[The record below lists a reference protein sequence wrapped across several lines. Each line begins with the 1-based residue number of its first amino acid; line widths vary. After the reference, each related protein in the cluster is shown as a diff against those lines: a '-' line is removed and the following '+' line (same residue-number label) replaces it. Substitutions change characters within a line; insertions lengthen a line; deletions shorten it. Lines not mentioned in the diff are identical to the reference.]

1 MEVQNQT
8 TVKKIEIII
17 RTTEDSTSTKEQVVA
32 ELLDP
37 DNRLELERNTLSFP
51 GLKIQLKEHRVFKNG
66 KEVHLSRYEY
76 GLLVFLAQHPGQVFT
91 REEIFEA
98 VWRKDSNSYLRAV
111 PSTIGRIRQKI
122 EDDKNSPQ
130 YIKTVTNHGYQF
142 MSSEVQS
149 FSVKSK

>member
-1 MEVQNQT
+1 M
-8 TVKKIEIII
+8 KKIEIII
-17 RTTEDSTSTKEQVVA
+17 RTTEDFTSSKERVVA

-37 DNRLELERNTLSFP
+37 DDRLELEQNTLSFP
-51 GLKIQLKEHRVFKNG
+51 GLKIQLNSHQVFKNG
-66 KEVHLSRYEY
+66 QEIHLSRYEY
-76 GLLVFLAQHPGQVFT
+76 GVLSLLARHPGRLFT

>member
-37 DNRLELERNTLSFP
+37 DNRLELERNTRSFP

-76 GLLVFLAQHPGQVFT
+76 GLLVFLAQHSGQVFT

-111 PSTIGRIRQKI
+111 PSTVGRIRQKI
-122 EDDKNSPQ
+122 EDDKNNPQ

-142 MSSEVQS
+142 MSIQVQS
-149 FSVKSK
+149 FSIKSK